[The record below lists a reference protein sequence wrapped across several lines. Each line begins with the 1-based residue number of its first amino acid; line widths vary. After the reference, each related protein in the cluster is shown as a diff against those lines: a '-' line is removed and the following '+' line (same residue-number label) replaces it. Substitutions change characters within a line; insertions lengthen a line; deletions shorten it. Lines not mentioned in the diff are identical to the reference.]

1 MELGEASEHNDKKRT
16 NLNKMNERERA
27 KRKVEVIRKD
37 QQKMGGIR
45 YEEMQYKIYVASYV
59 STYCLM

>member
-37 QQKMGGIR
+37 QQKMGRIR
-45 YEEMQYKIYVASYV
+45 
-59 STYCLM
+59 